1 MKYIEDLQD
10 GLERCIRD
18 KDALLIGEDIGAPYG
33 GAFKVT
39 KDLSARYPD
48 NFVMTPMSEQGF
60 TGMGIGYAMQGGF
73 AIVEVMF
80 GDFITLCADQLVNHA
95 AKLYDLY
102 GNGLHFVLRTPSGG
116 YRGYGA
122 THSQSLERMFV
133 GIPGLQVLAPSI
145 FHSPGDMLYGALQ
158 SGMPTLFIENKLD
171 YSRSLYQ
178 AEDGSFLRV
187 QETGGIVSIEV
198 DGEQPALTVIT
209 YGGMAPLV
217 AELCEKLMLDEEI
230 AVQAL
235 VISDLNTS
243 TDALARQ
250 IKSERIVTV
259 EEGWADGG
267 IGAALL
273 GRLGASGKTG
283 CALGTRPHSIYSG
296 RRLENEI
303 LPQESDVET
312 AILDMVGR

>member
-1 MKYIEDLQD
+1 MKYIENLQN

-18 KDALLIGEDIGAPYG
+18 KDALLVGEDIGVPYG

-39 KDLSARYPD
+39 KGLAAQYPD
-48 NFVMTPMSEQGF
+48 SFMMTPMSEQGF
-60 TGMGIGYAMQGGF
+60 TGMGIGYALQGGF
-73 AIVEVMF
+73 VVVEIMF
-80 GDFITLCADQLVNHA
+80 SDFITLCADQLVNHA

-102 GNGLHFVLRTPSGG
+102 GNDLHFVLRTPSGG

-133 GIPGLQVLAPSI
+133 GISGLQVLAPSI
-145 FHSPGDMLYGALQ
+145 FHPPGEVLCNALE
-158 SGMPTLFIENKLD
+158 SGIPTLFIENKLD
-171 YSRSLYQ
+171 YTRNLYQ
-178 AEDGSFLRV
+178 AEEGSFLHV
-187 QETGGIVSIEV
+187 QEAGGITSIEV
-198 DGEQPALTVIT
+198 DGEQPDISVIT

-217 AELCEKLMLDEEI
+217 AGLCEKLMLDEEL
-230 AVQAL
+230 AVQVL
-235 VISDLNTS
+235 VISDLNVGADVLT
-243 TDALARQ
+243 Q
-250 IKSERIVTV
+250 QVKSERILTV

-273 GRLGASGKTG
+273 GRFGAGGKSG
-283 CALGTRPHSIYSG
+283 CALGARPHSLYSG
-296 RRLENEI
+296 KRLEDEI